1 MEKTTQS
8 RRTFIKTVVL
18 LCGSLA
24 LLWKFL
30 TPRAIQRRQVVVSLN
45 RKDLPTEGALV
56 YREARVALFN
66 SGDELYALS
75 LVCTHLG
82 CTLNLT
88 DQGLA
93 CPCHGS
99 LFDLKGRVVKG
110 PAERPLPKMRVEER
124 DGVIEVVAL

>member
-24 LLWKFL
+24 LLWKYL
-30 TPRAIQRRQVVVSLN
+30 TPRAIQRRQVVVSLT
-45 RKDLPTEGALV
+45 RKELPAEGALV

-66 SGDELYALS
+66 SGGELYAIS

-88 DQGLA
+88 DHGLA